1 MLVDDNHYLAKAEV
15 CSLHLCVA
23 NGWCGK
29 SVDLGYGPPIVPR
42 TPHPPPSAG
51 KGRGEEVPE
60 LKIGRNLNSDWQED
74 FGKMNE
80 DVVEADEGL
89 EDWR

>member
-1 MLVDDNHYLAKAEV
+1 MESRLILVM
-15 CSLHLCVA
+15 
-23 NGWCGK
+23 
-29 SVDLGYGPPIVPR
+29 
-42 TPHPPPSAG
+42 PHRPPPPSAG

-80 DVVEADEGL
+80 DVVEANEGL
-89 EDWR
+89 EGWR